1 MMCIPIFTKIPRF
14 FNYIIYQEVKKSR
27 LKRKIKRHL
36 PWQKGGISMIG
47 NDSSFSLSFLFS
59 IVSLIGVIVAMASTI
74 KKDKDTET
82 RKEMDIEK
90 HFIKLD
96 LKLDTFVKQ
105 TETILKQQEKSN
117 SDIQRLERQQSEIK
131 TKLAEHERRLNV
143 LDGGE

>member
-1 MMCIPIFTKIPRF
+1 
-14 FNYIIYQEVKKSR
+14 
-27 LKRKIKRHL
+27 
-36 PWQKGGISMIG
+36 MIG